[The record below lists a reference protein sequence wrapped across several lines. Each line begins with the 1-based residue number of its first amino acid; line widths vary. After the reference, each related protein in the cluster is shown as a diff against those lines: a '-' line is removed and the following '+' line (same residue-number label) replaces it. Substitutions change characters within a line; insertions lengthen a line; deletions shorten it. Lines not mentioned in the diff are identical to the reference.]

1 MTTLVLLGRLLLAA
15 VFALAAVMKL
25 ADRAGTRTAVGE
37 FGVPEPLRGSVAAL
51 LPVAELAVA
60 GALLVPGAAR
70 WGALGG
76 VALLAAFI
84 AAMGRSM
91 ARGEAPDCHCF
102 GALASEPVG
111 WRTLLRNL
119 LLAAVA
125 IFVVAGGWSSPGP
138 SAVAWLG
145 HLSPAGTVATAGGGA
160 LALTAAV
167 AAVCMLGLLR
177 QNGRLLLHVDQLEQ
191 RLDLA
196 GVAVAAAP
204 EPPAAGLAIG
214 SPAPPFTLPGLYGE
228 QITLESILA
237 LDRPAL
243 LLFTDPACG
252 PCNALM
258 PKLGEWRLQHGNALS
273 LAVISRG
280 TADQNRAKAREHGL
294 GSVLLDADLATY
306 NAYEIPATPAAVLID
321 GEGRIASHAG
331 AGAQAIEGVVA
342 QAVGSPIVV
351 VPSQPEHPAPPPGLA
366 IGSAAP
372 AVELPDLTGELVT
385 ASVPDRDTLVL
396 FWNPGCGFCQQMLD
410 DLRSWEADP
419 PPDAPRLVLV
429 SRGSADDNTADGLRA
444 PIVLD
449 QSFKTGSAFGVG
461 GTPSGVLV
469 DRHGK
474 IASTLAVGAPAVMAL
489 AARDGVE
496 SP

>member
-25 ADRAGTRTAVGE
+25 ADRAGTRTAVRE
-37 FGVPEPLRGSVAAL
+37 FGVPKSLGGSVATL
-51 LPVAELAVA
+51 LPIAELAVA
-60 GALLVPGAAR
+60 VALLVPQSAR
-70 WGALGG
+70 WGALGA

-84 AAMGRSM
+84 AVMARSM

-111 WRTLLRNL
+111 WRTLVRNL
-119 LLAAVA
+119 ALAAVA
-125 IFVVAGGWSSPGP
+125 IFVVAGGWNNAGA

-160 LALTAAV
+160 LVLIAGVATAFMV
-167 AAVCMLGLLR
+167 ALLR
-177 QNGRLLLHVDQLEQ
+177 QHGRLLLRIDQLEQ
-191 RLDLA
+191 RLDEA
-196 GVAVAAAP
+196 GVAAP
-204 EPPAAGLAIG
+204 EPAGPGLVVG

-252 PCNALM
+252 PCNAL
-258 PKLGEWRLQHGNALS
+258 S

-294 GSVLLDADLATY
+294 GSVLLDSDLAIY
-306 NAYEIPATPAAVLID
+306 GAYEIPATPAAVLVD
-321 GEGRIASHAG
+321 AEGRIASHAA
-331 AGAQAIEGVVA
+331 AGAQAIEAVVA
-342 QAVGSPIVV
+342 QAVGNPVVV
-351 VPSQPEHPAPPPGLA
+351 VPSQPEPPPGLT
-366 IGSAAP
+366 IGSEAP
-372 AVELPDLTGELVT
+372 AIDLVDLGGELVR
-385 ASVPDRDTLVL
+385 AAVPDRDTLVL

-419 PPDAPRLVLV
+419 PPGAPRLVLV
-429 SRGSADDNTADGLRA
+429 SRGSADDNAAHGLQA
-444 PIVLD
+444 PIALD

-461 GTPSGVLV
+461 GTPSGLLI
-469 DRHGK
+469 DRQGK
-474 IASTLAVGAPAVMAL
+474 VASSLAVGAPAVMAL

>member
-1 MTTLVLLGRLLLAA
+1 
-15 VFALAAVMKL
+15 
-25 ADRAGTRTAVGE
+25 GTRTAVGE
-37 FGVPEPLRGSVAAL
+37 FGVPEPVRGSVARL
-51 LPVAELAVA
+51 LPIAELAVA
-60 GALLVPGAAR
+60 GALLVPGVAR
-70 WGALGG
+70 WGALGA
-76 VALLAAFI
+76 VALLALFT
-84 AAMGRSM
+84 AAMTRSM
-91 ARGEAPDCHCF
+91 VRGEAPDCHCF

-111 WRTLLRNL
+111 WRTLVRNV

-145 HLSPAGTVATAGGGA
+145 NLSPAGTIATAGGGA

-177 QNGRLLLHVDQLEQ
+177 QNGRLLLRVDELER

-196 GVAVAAAP
+196 GVDVPAAP

-280 TADQNRAKAREHGL
+280 TADQSRAKAREHGL

-321 GEGRIASHAG
+321 GEGRIASPAA
-331 AGAQAIEGVVA
+331 AGAQAIEAVVA
-342 QAVGSPIVV
+342 QAVGNPIVV
-351 VPSQPEHPAPPPGLA
+351 VPSQPAPPPGPM
-366 IGSAAP
+366 IGSKAP
-372 AVELPDLTGELVT
+372 AVDLPDLTGKLVT

-410 DLRSWEADP
+410 DLRSWEADA

-429 SRGSADDNTADGLRA
+429 SRGSADDNTAHGLRA

-449 QSFKTGSAFGVG
+449 QSFKTGSVFGVG
-461 GTPSGVLV
+461 GTPSGLLV
-469 DRHGK
+469 DRQGK

-489 AARDGVE
+489 AAGSGVE
-496 SP
+496 SS